1 MARVKIN
8 GNLRLLNGSLSYL
21 NPIKYNKG
29 SQCQK
34 ITIKEL
40 TLLERVLGSR
50 IEVLPTLP
58 RKQTLDSNYQRMIL
72 IKSNELCYAI
82 GNAMNQDGRV
92 YYKISV
98 STDRLMRYGNGKY
111 SSMLKG
117 EKGIGSHIGFEIANI
132 AIETMNHI
140 ASILNYKLAEIYYEA
155 YAETNRLFNEN
166 QRLLTQQNIF
176 VAQQINALK
185 AKTKFLQEVYKDIS
199 QISKS
204 GFFRQST
211 CTSLQRIRIEL
222 DEIFYNFISQ
232 INQGLILKNFN
243 DVSGNYICAR
253 YALSHYI
260 FALVLE
266 YVVAGLIDNESMKS
280 LKAKVEEAF
289 CSFNQTTEGFEGQ
302 LSLIQNNNAQTQQNI
317 WQIPFYGWC
326 YGSAQYHTNQLN
338 EINRLNNENAHIE
351 YIKNNVLSY
360 FDIKRDREALFNLI
374 EAPKQYLQNIVI
386 THE

>member
-1 MARVKIN
+1 MPKDN
-8 GNLRLLNGSLSYL
+8 N
-21 NPIKYNKG
+21 
-29 SQCQK
+29 
-34 ITIKEL
+34 KEL
-40 TLLERVLGSR
+40 TLFERVWGSE
-50 IEVLPTLP
+50 IKILPTLP

-72 IKSNELCYAI
+72 IKSNELYYAI

-92 YYKISV
+92 YYKTSV
-98 STDRLMRYGNGKY
+98 SPDKLMRYTSNGQY

-117 EKGIGSHIGFEIANI
+117 EKGFGSHIGFEIANNI

-140 ASILNYKLAEIYYEA
+140 APILNYKLAEIYYEA

-166 QRLLTQQNIF
+166 QSLLTQQNIF
-176 VAQQINALK
+176 VTQQINALK

-199 QISKS
+199 QTSKS
-204 GFFRQST
+204 DVFRQST

-253 YALSHYI
+253 YALSHYG

-266 YVVAGLIDNESMKS
+266 YVVAGLIDNESMKF
-280 LKAKVEEAF
+280 LKAKVEEVF
-289 CSFNQTTEGFEGQ
+289 DSFNQTTKNLGRK
-302 LSLIQNNNAQTQQNI
+302 LNSIQDDNCQSQQSI
-317 WQIPFYGWC
+317 IPFYGWY
-326 YGSAQYHTNQLN
+326 YGSARYHPNQLN
-338 EINRLNNENAHIE
+338 EINRLNNENADIE
-351 YIKNNVLSY
+351 YIKSNILSY
-360 FDIKRDREALFNLI
+360 FDIKRDSDALFNLI

-386 THE
+386 THEEE

>member
-1 MARVKIN
+1 MPKDN
-8 GNLRLLNGSLSYL
+8 N
-21 NPIKYNKG
+21 
-29 SQCQK
+29 
-34 ITIKEL
+34 KEL

-72 IKSNELCYAI
+72 IKSNELYDKLGHI
-82 GNAMNQDGRV
+82 INHGLSSLPIFTTSVPLDKLVLYKDGKV
-92 YYKISV
+92 
-98 STDRLMRYGNGKY
+98 

-117 EKGIGSHIGFEIANI
+117 VKGFGGHEGFEIVG
-132 AIETMNHI
+132 AIELTTGIMNHI
-140 ASILNYKLAEIYYEA
+140 APILNYKLAEIYYEA

-176 VAQQINALK
+176 VAQQVNALK

-204 GFFRQST
+204 DFFRQST
-211 CTSLQRIRIEL
+211 CTSLQNIRIKL

-232 INQGLILKNFN
+232 INQGLMIKNFN

-253 YALSHYI
+253 YALSHYG

-266 YVVAGLIDNESMKS
+266 YVVAGLIDNESMKF

-289 CSFNQTTEGFEGQ
+289 DSFNKTTSDLERELNF
-302 LSLIQNNNAQTQQNI
+302 IQNSNFQTQKYIWNNPFLGWWYDSWNNQPQPQHSPYQQNE
-317 WQIPFYGWC
+317 
-326 YGSAQYHTNQLN
+326 L
-338 EINRLNNENAHIE
+338 NRLNNENRNIE

-360 FDIKRDREALFNLI
+360 FDTERDREALFNLI

-386 THE
+386 THEEE

>member
-1 MARVKIN
+1 MPKDN
-8 GNLRLLNGSLSYL
+8 S
-21 NPIKYNKG
+21 
-29 SQCQK
+29 
-34 ITIKEL
+34 KEP
-40 TLLERVLGSR
+40 TPLERVLDR

-92 YYKISV
+92 YYKTSV
-98 STDRLMRYGNGKY
+98 SPDKLMRYTSNGQY

-117 EKGIGSHIGFEIANI
+117 EKGFGSHIGFEIANI

-140 ASILNYKLAEIYYEA
+140 APILNYKLAEIYYEA

-166 QRLLTQQNIF
+166 QRLLTQQNVF
-176 VAQQINALK
+176 VAQQVNALK

-204 GFFRQST
+204 DFFRQST
-211 CTSLQRIRIEL
+211 CTSLQNIRIKL

-232 INQGLILKNFN
+232 INQGLMIKNFN
-243 DVSGNYICAR
+243 DVGSNYICAR
-253 YALSHYI
+253 YALSHYG

-289 CSFNQTTEGFEGQ
+289 DSFNQTTKNWEEQ
-302 LSLIQNNNAQTQQNI
+302 LNFIQDDNYQSQQSI
-317 WQIPFYGWC
+317 IPYRWY
-326 YGSAQYHTNQLN
+326 YGSAQYHPNQLN

-351 YIKNNVLSY
+351 YIKSNILSY
-360 FDIKRDREALFNLI
+360 FNIERDREALFNLI

-386 THE
+386 THEEE

>member
-1 MARVKIN
+1 MPKDN
-8 GNLRLLNGSLSYL
+8 
-21 NPIKYNKG
+21 NKEP
-29 SQCQK
+29 
-34 ITIKEL
+34 TP
-40 TLLERVLGSR
+40 LERVLDR

-92 YYKISV
+92 YYKTSV
-98 STDRLMRYGNGKY
+98 SPDKLMRYTSNGQY

-117 EKGIGSHIGFEIANI
+117 EKGFGSHIGFEIANI

-140 ASILNYKLAEIYYEA
+140 APILNYKLAEIYYEA

-176 VAQQINALK
+176 VAQQVNALK

-204 GFFRQST
+204 DIWRQST
-211 CTSLQRIRIEL
+211 CTNLQRIHIEL
-222 DEIFYNFISQ
+222 NEIFYNFISQ

-243 DVSGNYICAR
+243 DVSGNHICAR

-266 YVVAGLIDNESMKS
+266 YVAAGLIDNESMKF

-289 CSFNQTTEGFEGQ
+289 DSFNKTTSDLERELNF
-302 LSLIQNNNAQTQQNI
+302 IQNSNFQTQKYIWNNPFLGWWYDSWNNQPQPQHNPYQQNE
-317 WQIPFYGWC
+317 
-326 YGSAQYHTNQLN
+326 L
-338 EINRLNNENAHIE
+338 NRLNNENINIE

-386 THE
+386 THEE

>member
-1 MARVKIN
+1 MPKDN
-8 GNLRLLNGSLSYL
+8 N
-21 NPIKYNKG
+21 
-29 SQCQK
+29 
-34 ITIKEL
+34 KEL
-40 TLLERVLGSR
+40 TLLERVLDR

-58 RKQTLDSNYQRMIL
+58 RKQTLDSNYQRLIL

-92 YYKISV
+92 YYKTSV
-98 STDRLMRYGNGKY
+98 SPDKLMRYTSNGQY

-117 EKGIGSHIGFEIANI
+117 EKGFGSHIGFEIANI

-140 ASILNYKLAEIYYEA
+140 APILNYKLAEIYYEA

-176 VAQQINALK
+176 VAQQVNALK

-204 GFFRQST
+204 DFFRQST
-211 CTSLQRIRIEL
+211 CTSLQNIRIKL

-232 INQGLILKNFN
+232 INQGLMIKNFN
-243 DVSGNYICAR
+243 DVGSNYICAR
-253 YALSHYI
+253 YALSHYG

-289 CSFNQTTEGFEGQ
+289 DSFNQTTKNWEEQ
-302 LSLIQNNNAQTQQNI
+302 LNFIQDDNYQSQQSI
-317 WQIPFYGWC
+317 IPYRWY
-326 YGSAQYHTNQLN
+326 YGSAQYHPNQLN

-351 YIKNNVLSY
+351 YIKSNILSY

-386 THE
+386 THEEK

>member
-1 MARVKIN
+1 MPKDN
-8 GNLRLLNGSLSYL
+8 S
-21 NPIKYNKG
+21 
-29 SQCQK
+29 
-34 ITIKEL
+34 KEP
-40 TLLERVLGSR
+40 TPLERVLDR

-92 YYKISV
+92 YYKTSV
-98 STDRLMRYGNGKY
+98 SPDKLMRYTSNGQY

-117 EKGIGSHIGFEIANI
+117 EKGFGSHIGFEIANI

-140 ASILNYKLAEIYYEA
+140 APILNYKLAEIYYEA

-166 QRLLTQQNIF
+166 QRLLTQQNVF
-176 VAQQINALK
+176 VAQQVNALK

-204 GFFRQST
+204 DFFRQST
-211 CTSLQRIRIEL
+211 CTSLQNIRIKL

-232 INQGLILKNFN
+232 INQGLMIKNFN
-243 DVSGNYICAR
+243 DVGSNYICAR
-253 YALSHYI
+253 YALSHYG

-289 CSFNQTTEGFEGQ
+289 DSFNQTTKNWEEQ
-302 LSLIQNNNAQTQQNI
+302 LNFIQDDNYQSQQSI
-317 WQIPFYGWC
+317 IPYRWY
-326 YGSAQYHTNQLN
+326 YGSAQYHPNQLN

-351 YIKNNVLSY
+351 YIKSNILSY
-360 FDIKRDREALFNLI
+360 FNIERDREALFNLI

-386 THE
+386 THEE

>member
-1 MARVKIN
+1 MPKDN
-8 GNLRLLNGSLSYL
+8 N
-21 NPIKYNKG
+21 
-29 SQCQK
+29 
-34 ITIKEL
+34 KEL

-72 IKSNELCYAI
+72 IKSNELYDKLGHI
-82 GNAMNQDGRV
+82 INHGLSSLPIFTTSVPLDKLVLYKDGKV
-92 YYKISV
+92 
-98 STDRLMRYGNGKY
+98 
-111 SSMLKG
+111 SSMQKG
-117 EKGIGSHIGFEIANI
+117 EKGFGSHIGFEIANDI

-140 ASILNYKLAEIYYEA
+140 APILNYKLAEIYYEA
-155 YAETNRLFNEN
+155 YAETNRLFDEN

-176 VAQQINALK
+176 VAQQVNALK

-204 GFFRQST
+204 DIWRQST
-211 CTSLQRIRIEL
+211 CTNLQRIHIEL
-222 DEIFYNFISQ
+222 NEIFYNFISQ

-243 DVSGNYICAR
+243 DVSGNHICAR

-266 YVVAGLIDNESMKS
+266 YVAAGLIDNESMKS

-289 CSFNQTTEGFEGQ
+289 DSFNQTTKNWEEQ
-302 LSLIQNNNAQTQQNI
+302 LNFIQDDNYQSQQSI
-317 WQIPFYGWC
+317 IPYRWY
-326 YGSAQYHTNQLN
+326 YGSAQYHPNQLN

-351 YIKNNVLSY
+351 YIKSNVLSY

-386 THE
+386 THEEE

>member
-1 MARVKIN
+1 MPKDN
-8 GNLRLLNGSLSYL
+8 S
-21 NPIKYNKG
+21 
-29 SQCQK
+29 
-34 ITIKEL
+34 KEP
-40 TLLERVLGSR
+40 TPLERVLDR

-92 YYKISV
+92 YYKTSV
-98 STDRLMRYGNGKY
+98 SPDKLMRYTSNGQY

-117 EKGIGSHIGFEIANI
+117 EKGFGSHIGFEIANI
-132 AIETMNHI
+132 TIETMNHI
-140 ASILNYKLAEIYYEA
+140 APILNYKLAEIYYEA

-166 QRLLTQQNIF
+166 QRLLTQQNVF
-176 VAQQINALK
+176 VAQQVNALK
-185 AKTKFLQEVYKDIS
+185 AKTKFLQEVYEDIS

-204 GFFRQST
+204 DFFRQST
-211 CTSLQRIRIEL
+211 CTSLQNIRIKL

-232 INQGLILKNFN
+232 INQGLMIKNFK
-243 DVSGNYICAR
+243 DVGSNYICAR
-253 YALSHYI
+253 YALSHYG

-289 CSFNQTTEGFEGQ
+289 DSFNQTTKNWEEQ
-302 LSLIQNNNAQTQQNI
+302 LNFIQDDNYQSQQSI
-317 WQIPFYGWC
+317 IPYRWY
-326 YGSAQYHTNQLN
+326 YGSAQYHPNQLN

-351 YIKNNVLSY
+351 YIKSNILSY
-360 FDIKRDREALFNLI
+360 FNIERDREALFNLI

-386 THE
+386 THEEK

>member
-1 MARVKIN
+1 MPKDN
-8 GNLRLLNGSLSYL
+8 S
-21 NPIKYNKG
+21 
-29 SQCQK
+29 
-34 ITIKEL
+34 KEP
-40 TLLERVLGSR
+40 TLLERVLDSK

-92 YYKISV
+92 YYKTSV
-98 STDRLMRYGNGKY
+98 SPDKLMRYTSNGQY

-117 EKGIGSHIGFEIANI
+117 EKGFGSHIGFEIANI

-140 ASILNYKLAEIYYEA
+140 APILNYKLAEIYYET

-166 QRLLTQQNIF
+166 QSLLAQQNIF
-176 VAQQINALK
+176 VTQQINALK
-185 AKTKFLQEVYKDIS
+185 AKTKFLQEFFKDIS
-199 QISKS
+199 QTSKS

-211 CTSLQRIRIEL
+211 CTNLQRIRIEL

-232 INQGLILKNFN
+232 INQGLMIKNFN
-243 DVSGNYICAR
+243 DVGSNYICAR

-280 LKAKVEEAF
+280 LKAKVEEIF
-289 CSFNQTTEGFEGQ
+289 CSFNQTTKNLGRKLNF
-302 LSLIQNNNAQTQQNI
+302 IQDDNYQSQQSI
-317 WQIPFYGWC
+317 MPFYGWY
-326 YGSAQYHTNQLN
+326 YGSARYHPNQLN
-338 EINRLNNENAHIE
+338 EINRLNNENAYIEHIN
-351 YIKNNVLSY
+351 NNVLSY
-360 FDIKRDREALFNLI
+360 FDIERDREALFNLI

-386 THE
+386 THEEE

>member
-1 MARVKIN
+1 MPKDN
-8 GNLRLLNGSLSYL
+8 N
-21 NPIKYNKG
+21 
-29 SQCQK
+29 
-34 ITIKEL
+34 KEL
-40 TLLERVLGSR
+40 TLLEKVLGSR
-50 IEVLPTLP
+50 IEVLPTSP
-58 RKQTLDSNYQRMIL
+58 RKQTLDSNYQHMIL
-72 IKSNELCYAI
+72 VKSNELYSAI
-82 GNAMNQDGRV
+82 DNAINQNFDSFSLLTTSISLNKFIRYSNG
-92 YYKISV
+92 KIS
-98 STDRLMRYGNGKY
+98 SI
-111 SSMLKG
+111 LKG
-117 EKGIGSHIGFEIANI
+117 EKGFGSHEGFEIVG
-132 AIETMNHI
+132 AIELTTEFMNHI
-140 ASILNYKLAEIYYEA
+140 VPTLNYKLAEIYYEA
-155 YAETNRLFNEN
+155 YAKTNCLFNEN
-166 QRLLTQQNIF
+166 QRLLAQQNIF
-176 VAQQINALK
+176 VAQQVNALK
-185 AKTKFLQEVYKDIS
+185 AKTKFLQEVYENIS

-204 GFFRQST
+204 DILRRST
-211 CTSLQRIRIEL
+211 HINLQRICIEL

-232 INQGLILKNFN
+232 IDQGLMVKNFN
-243 DVSGNYICAR
+243 DVNGNYICAR

-266 YVVAGLIDNESMKS
+266 YVVAGLIDNESMES
-280 LKAKVEEAF
+280 LKVKVEKAF

-386 THE
+386 TLEEKEKE

>member
-1 MARVKIN
+1 MPKDN
-8 GNLRLLNGSLSYL
+8 N
-21 NPIKYNKG
+21 
-29 SQCQK
+29 
-34 ITIKEL
+34 KEL
-40 TLLERVLGSR
+40 TLLERVFGSR

-72 IKSNELCYAI
+72 IKSNELYDKLGHI
-82 GNAMNQDGRV
+82 INHGLSSLPIFTTSVPLDKLVLYKDGKV
-92 YYKISV
+92 
-98 STDRLMRYGNGKY
+98 

-117 EKGIGSHIGFEIANI
+117 VKGFGGHEGFELINHTELAVNI
-132 AIETMNHI
+132 MNHI
-140 ASILNYKLAEIYYEA
+140 IPSLNYELSKIYYEA
-155 YAETNRLFNEN
+155 YAKTNRLFDEN
-166 QRLLTQQNIF
+166 QRLLAQQNIQNIF
-176 VAQQINALK
+176 VTQQINALN
-185 AKTKFLQEVYKDIS
+185 AKTKFIQEVYKDIS

-204 GFFRQST
+204 DILRRST
-211 CTSLQRIRIEL
+211 HINLQRIRIEL

-232 INQGLILKNFN
+232 IDQGLMVKNFN
-243 DVSGNYICAR
+243 DVNGNHICAR

-266 YVVAGLIDNESMKS
+266 YVVSGLIDNESMES
-280 LKAKVEEAF
+280 LKVKVEKAF

-360 FDIKRDREALFNLI
+360 FDTKRDREALFNLI

-386 THE
+386 TLEEKEKE

>member
-1 MARVKIN
+1 MPKDN
-8 GNLRLLNGSLSYL
+8 S
-21 NPIKYNKG
+21 
-29 SQCQK
+29 
-34 ITIKEL
+34 KEP
-40 TLLERVLGSR
+40 TLLERVLDK

-92 YYKISV
+92 YYKTSV
-98 STDRLMRYGNGKY
+98 SPDKLMRYTSNGQY

-117 EKGIGSHIGFEIANI
+117 EKGFGSHIGFEIANDI

-140 ASILNYKLAEIYYEA
+140 APILNYKLVEIYYEA
-155 YAETNRLFNEN
+155 YAETNRLFDEN

-176 VAQQINALK
+176 VAQQVNALK

-204 GFFRQST
+204 DIWRQST
-211 CTSLQRIRIEL
+211 CTNLQRIHIEL
-222 DEIFYNFISQ
+222 NEVFYNFISQ

-243 DVSGNYICAR
+243 DVSGNHICAR

-266 YVVAGLIDNESMKS
+266 YVAAGLIDNESMKF

-289 CSFNQTTEGFEGQ
+289 DSFNKTSSDLERELNF
-302 LSLIQNNNAQTQQNI
+302 IQNSNFQTQKYIWNNPFLGWWYDSWNNQPQPQHNPYQQNE
-317 WQIPFYGWC
+317 
-326 YGSAQYHTNQLN
+326 L
-338 EINRLNNENAHIE
+338 NRLNNENINIE

-386 THE
+386 THEEK

>member
-1 MARVKIN
+1 MPKDN
-8 GNLRLLNGSLSYL
+8 N
-21 NPIKYNKG
+21 
-29 SQCQK
+29 
-34 ITIKEL
+34 KEL

-72 IKSNELCYAI
+72 IKSNELYYAI

-92 YYKISV
+92 YYKTSV
-98 STDRLMRYGNGKY
+98 SPDRLMRYSSNGKY
-111 SSMLKG
+111 SSMQKG
-117 EKGIGSHIGFEIANI
+117 EKGFGGHEGFEIVG
-132 AIETMNHI
+132 AIELTTGIMNHI
-140 ASILNYKLAEIYYEA
+140 APILNYKLAEIYYEA

-176 VAQQINALK
+176 VAQQVNALK

-204 GFFRQST
+204 DFFRQST
-211 CTSLQRIRIEL
+211 CTSLQNIRIKL

-232 INQGLILKNFN
+232 INQGLMIKNFN
-243 DVSGNYICAR
+243 DVGSNYICAR
-253 YALSHYI
+253 YALSHYG

-289 CSFNQTTEGFEGQ
+289 DSFNQTTKNWEEQ
-302 LSLIQNNNAQTQQNI
+302 LNFIQDDNYQSQQSI
-317 WQIPFYGWC
+317 IPYRWY
-326 YGSAQYHTNQLN
+326 YGSAQYHPNQLN

-351 YIKNNVLSY
+351 HIKSNILSY
-360 FDIKRDREALFNLI
+360 FNIERDREALFNLI

-386 THE
+386 THEE

>member
-1 MARVKIN
+1 MPKDN
-8 GNLRLLNGSLSYL
+8 S
-21 NPIKYNKG
+21 
-29 SQCQK
+29 
-34 ITIKEL
+34 KEP
-40 TLLERVLGSR
+40 TLLERVLDK

-92 YYKISV
+92 YYKTSV
-98 STDRLMRYGNGKY
+98 SPDKLMRYTSNGQC

-117 EKGIGSHIGFEIANI
+117 EKGFGSHIGFEIANDI

-140 ASILNYKLAEIYYEA
+140 APILNYKLAEIYYEA

-166 QRLLTQQNIF
+166 QRLLAQQNVF
-176 VAQQINALK
+176 VTQQINALK

-204 GFFRQST
+204 DIWRQST
-211 CTSLQRIRIEL
+211 CTNLQRIHIEL
-222 DEIFYNFISQ
+222 NEIFYNFISQ
-232 INQGLILKNFN
+232 INQGLMIKNFN
-243 DVSGNYICAR
+243 DVSGNHICAR
-253 YALSHYI
+253 YAFSHYI

-266 YVVAGLIDNESMKS
+266 YVVAGLIDNESMKF

-289 CSFNQTTEGFEGQ
+289 DSFNQTTKNWEEQ
-302 LSLIQNNNAQTQQNI
+302 LNFIQNDNYQSQQSI
-317 WQIPFYGWC
+317 MPFYGWY
-326 YGSAQYHTNQLN
+326 YGSARYHPNQLN
-338 EINRLNNENAHIE
+338 EINRLNNENADIE
-351 YIKNNVLSY
+351 YIKSNILSY
-360 FDIKRDREALFNLI
+360 FNIERDREALFNLI

-386 THE
+386 THEEE

>member
-1 MARVKIN
+1 MPKDN
-8 GNLRLLNGSLSYL
+8 N
-21 NPIKYNKG
+21 
-29 SQCQK
+29 
-34 ITIKEL
+34 KEL

-58 RKQTLDSNYQRMIL
+58 RKQTLDSNYQHMIL
-72 IKSNELCYAI
+72 IKSNELYDKLGHI
-82 GNAMNQDGRV
+82 INHGLSSLPIFTTSIPLDKLVLYKDGKV
-92 YYKISV
+92 
-98 STDRLMRYGNGKY
+98 

-117 EKGIGSHIGFEIANI
+117 VKGVGGHQGFELINHTELAVNI
-132 AIETMNHI
+132 MNHI
-140 ASILNYKLAEIYYEA
+140 IPSLNYELSKIYYEA
-155 YAETNRLFNEN
+155 YAKTNCLFNEN
-166 QRLLTQQNIF
+166 QRLLAQQNIF
-176 VAQQINALK
+176 VAQQVNALK
-185 AKTKFLQEVYKDIS
+185 AKTKFLQEVYENIS

-204 GFFRQST
+204 DILRRST
-211 CTSLQRIRIEL
+211 HINLQRICIEL

-232 INQGLILKNFN
+232 IDQGLMVKNFN
-243 DVSGNYICAR
+243 DVNGNYICAR

-266 YVVAGLIDNESMKS
+266 YVVAGLIDNESMES
-280 LKAKVEEAF
+280 LKVKVEKAF

-386 THE
+386 TLEEKEKE